1 MNLPSTRNERSG
13 FALILVLL
21 LLAAGTVFAFSYQT
35 SSTIKVVGS
44 QNLLYVARA
53 KYVAESGLHH
63 AIYVLASD
71 PELLVGSQS
80 VPLGPFRVDGSDD
93 AYSFYALADPN
104 IAGRF
109 HLTSE
114 GIAREVRRTCSYTV
128 MRNRSD
134 RVMVSHGLLIDGV
147 GASLPP
153 TLTVNGDIHI
163 NGDFLMNN
171 ARVHGNVS
179 AFGGVSDPFGRIDG
193 EVTTGADKINL
204 PDIRTDYYKGYR
216 LGASVCAA
224 VEKTTTELLSDDVL
238 NRGGAIGPANVGGVV
253 WLKPEINNLVKIMD
267 DVEFRGT
274 IIIEG
279 DLVLEGVNIT
289 MTPVKGFPAAVVTGR
304 IIVAPGSEATV
315 NGLVVSG
322 GGIVP
327 KDGQGLGSRTTINGG
342 LVSGWIGYDSGLQGV
357 HELNYEG
364 ERCELYDFSDGT
376 AEENAQV
383 TISILDYK

>member
-1 MNLPSTRNERSG
+1 MNTPHPRRERSG

-21 LLAAGTVFAFSYQT
+21 LLAAGAVFAFSYLT
-35 SSTIKVVGS
+35 SSTIKVIGS
-44 QNLLYVARA
+44 QNLLHVARA

-63 AIYVLASD
+63 AIYVLESN
-71 PELLVGSQS
+71 PELLVGSES
-80 VPLGPFRVDGSDD
+80 RPLGPFRVDGSDD
-93 AYSFYALADPN
+93 IYRFYALADPN
-104 IAGRF
+104 IAGKF
-109 HLTSE
+109 YLTSE
-114 GIAREVRRTCSYTV
+114 GIAAEVRRTCSYTV
-128 MRNRSD
+128 ICNRGD
-134 RVMVSHGLLIDGV
+134 RVRASHGLIIDGV

-153 TLTVNGDIHI
+153 TLTVNGDIHV
-163 NGDFLMNN
+163 NGEFLMNN
-171 ARVHGNVS
+171 ARVHGDVS
-179 AFGGVSDPFGRIDG
+179 AVGGVSDPFGRIDG

-204 PDIRTDYYKGYR
+204 PDIRTDYYKEYG

-224 VEKTTTELLSDDVL
+224 AEKTTTELLSDDVL

-253 WLKPEINNLVKIMD
+253 WLKPEINNLVKIRD
-267 DVEFRGT
+267 NVEFQGT

-289 MTPVKGFPAAVVTGR
+289 ITAVKGFPAVVATGR

-357 HELNYEG
+357 HQLNYEG
-364 ERCELYDFSDGT
+364 ETCELYDFSDGT
-376 AEENAQV
+376 ADDNPQV